1 MIDNSTGRASL
12 VKRKTIWPANSMFS
26 TAIFADLCFFTI
38 RVVHRTL
45 ILTPVV
51 LLLFTLFDTLS
62 SFIPLLAPF
71 VVRCFTMLYLISQRI
86 YIFAFFQGFSRSLDN
101 LFALQA
107 SRDCCRSRHGSLS
120 RSSQGCLSWILQII
134 LSVTSESL
142 RSAKLQVVAKSLK
155 SVTSFSIDSHGFC
168 KREKTLH
175 VSTVSFFFR
184 LQIFSNASMSVRV
197 RVLRMPSYC
206 KFFVPDSL
214 LNTKTASPSFTSLC
228 HNC

>member
-12 VKRKTIWPANSMFS
+12 VKRKTNWPANSMFS

-45 ILTPVV
+45 ILTPVI
-51 LLLFTLFDTLS
+51 LLLFTPFDTLS
-62 SFIPLLAPF
+62 SFIPPPRAFCRP
-71 VVRCFTMLYLISQRI
+71 MLYHALFDLSTNLHFRL
-86 YIFAFFQGFSRSLDN
+86 FQGFSHSLDN

-184 LQIFSNASMSVRV
+184 LQIFLTHPCLFVFG
-197 RVLRMPSYC
+197 
-206 KFFVPDSL
+206 FFECHHTVNFSSL
-214 LNTKTASPSFTSLC
+214 TPY
-228 HNC
+228 

>member
-1 MIDNSTGRASL
+1 
-12 VKRKTIWPANSMFS
+12 
-26 TAIFADLCFFTI
+26 
-38 RVVHRTL
+38 
-45 ILTPVV
+45 
-51 LLLFTLFDTLS
+51 
-62 SFIPLLAPF
+62 
-71 VVRCFTMLYLISQRI
+71 MLYLISQRI

-142 RSAKLQVVAKSLK
+142 RSAKLQAVAKSLK

-214 LNTKTASPSFTSLC
+214 LNTKTASPSLTSLC